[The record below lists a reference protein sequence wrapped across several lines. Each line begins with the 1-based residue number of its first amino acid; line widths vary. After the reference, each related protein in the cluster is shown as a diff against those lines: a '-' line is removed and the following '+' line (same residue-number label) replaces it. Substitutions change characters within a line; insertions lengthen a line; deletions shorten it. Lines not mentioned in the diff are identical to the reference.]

1 MSVTVVCACGGKYE
15 LRAEFRNKTVQC
27 PKCGASNVVGGGEA
41 PAEVQDPLFDREL
54 YLLRQK
60 ALAIN
65 DKYFV
70 SDEQGNPLLF
80 VERPAHLL
88 RNLFALVVGFAGSVV
103 VLFVLGFL
111 TALTG
116 AAAAVAGLGVLAP
129 LVFVVSFVVI
139 AMALSKRRHVT
150 FYGGQDARAP
160 KVLEIIQD
168 HKVRIRNMTY
178 TVRDASGKT
187 LGVLRKNYLYN
198 FFRKQWFISDPR
210 GRPLCIVK
218 EDSIILSL
226 LRRVLGPLFGLLRT
240 NFLFVQF
247 GSERELGEFKRK
259 FTILDRY
266 VLDLKSDRVRWLN
279 RRLAVAAAVML
290 DTGER
295 R

>member
-1 MSVTVVCACGGKYE
+1 V
-15 LRAEFRNKTVQC
+15 
-27 PKCGASNVVGGGEA
+27 ASGA
-41 PAEVQDPLFDREL
+41 PAHPAAQDPLFDREL

-65 DKYFV
+65 DKYYV
-70 SDEQGNPLLF
+70 SDEQGKPLLF
-80 VERPAHLL
+80 VERPAYLL
-88 RNLFALVVGFAGSVV
+88 RNLLAGMMGFVGATV

-111 TALTG
+111 AGFFG
-116 AAAAVAGLGVLAP
+116 ATPIGAVLEALAP
-129 LVFVVSFVVI
+129 ICFIVSFIVF

-150 FYGGQDARAP
+150 FYGGQDAHAP

-178 TVRDASGKT
+178 TVRDASGNT

-198 FFRKQWFISDPR
+198 VFRKQWHISDPR
-210 GRPLCIVK
+210 GRPLCVVK

-240 NFLFVQF
+240 NFLFLQF

-259 FTILDRY
+259 LTILDRY